1 MNNARVSICLQPR
14 KMNVR
19 YLIVNMTAYQTNIY
33 HPPEKVAKDS
43 EHMEILKEGE
53 SDKIK

>member
-33 HPPEKVAKDS
+33 HPPEKLAKDS